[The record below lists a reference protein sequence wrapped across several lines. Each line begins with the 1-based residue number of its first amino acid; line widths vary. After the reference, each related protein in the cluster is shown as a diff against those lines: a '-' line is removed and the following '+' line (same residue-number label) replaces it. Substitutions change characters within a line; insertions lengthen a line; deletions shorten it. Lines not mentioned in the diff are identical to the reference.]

1 MAINVDAQLEK
12 ALAGSSPPPPA
23 AASSSSSS
31 QETEQLLPS
40 GPSSR
45 KPCPAEDGE
54 AAAADGEAAAA
65 VGGAAMEPNGH
76 GLLYRAGSEG
86 PLETPSLSPS
96 RLSLGRAS
104 STATTSNL
112 PGRST
117 DYLPLAILSCFC
129 PIWPVN
135 ILALVFSIMSRNSN
149 LQGDVDGARR
159 LGRVA
164 RFLSILSI
172 VLGSVIIVICAVN
185 AAAKLQKK
193 PGYLLGVTCWH

>member
-1 MAINVDAQLEK
+1 MAINADAQLGK
-12 ALAGSSPPPPA
+12 ALAGAPPPPA
-23 AASSSSSS
+23 SSSS
-31 QETEQLLPS
+31 QETEQLLQA
-40 GPSSR
+40 GPSPP
-45 KPCPAEDGE
+45 KPCPDEDGV
-54 AAAADGEAAAA
+54 AGAAA
-65 VGGAAMEPNGH
+65 VGAAAMEPNGH
-76 GLLYRAGSEG
+76 GLLYRSGSEG
-86 PLETPSLSPS
+86 PLEATSLSPS
-96 RLSLGRAS
+96 RLSLARAS

-112 PGRST
+112 PEAGRSP

-172 VLGSVIIVICAVN
+172 MLGSAIIIICAVN
-185 AAAKLQKK
+185 AAGLFKRN
-193 PGYLLGVTCWH
+193 

>member
-1 MAINVDAQLEK
+1 MALNADGQLEK
-12 ALAGSSPPPPA
+12 ALAGSPPPPA
-23 AASSSSSS
+23 AS
-31 QETEQLLPS
+31 QETELLLRG
-40 GPSSR
+40 GPSPA
-45 KPCPAEDGE
+45 KPCAGEDG
-54 AAAADGEAAAA
+54 AAA
-65 VGGAAMEPNGH
+65 VGAAAAAAAERNGH

-86 PLETPSLSPS
+86 PLETTSLSPS

-112 PGRST
+112 HEAGRSP
-117 DYLPLAILSCFC
+117 DYLPLAICSCFC

-172 VLGSVIIVICAVN
+172 VLGSVIIVICALN
-185 AAAKLQKK
+185 IA
-193 PGYLLGVTCWH
+193 GVFKRN